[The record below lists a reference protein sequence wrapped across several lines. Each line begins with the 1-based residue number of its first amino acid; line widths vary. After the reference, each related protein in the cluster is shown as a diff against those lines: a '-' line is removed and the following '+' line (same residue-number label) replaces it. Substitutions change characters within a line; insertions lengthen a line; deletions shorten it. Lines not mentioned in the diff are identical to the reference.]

1 MLYLSLRYL
10 LIDAVEPGK
19 EVMSRLTTCTFTC
32 PCGKVF
38 NSPIYEYV
46 NTAHDPQLQ
55 YTVLAGLLNVSRC
68 PACGRRAVLSRPFI
82 YSDPLHG
89 LLAYV
94 HPSEDVPEAGRE
106 LIRRRLEAVYTRGEL
121 YSAPATGGHK
131 GPYPSQ
137 PHPRPYANYEEG
149 GHKGSYADYEED
161 GHKGSYEDCEEGVQ
175 DDAHPTSYHLHP
187 YADCEEDGQEDAR
200 PYASSGR
207 FAFPSGFSH
216 NASSESILL
225 GDQQLHVVFGLEQL
239 YPLINATLSQD
250 ERLGRLALSTRSRRE
265 AERGQLLDIARKF
278 ASVMQCQ
285 VDIEELPH
293 AYTVWLYGS
302 RRQIWAIM
310 RELAP

>member
-1 MLYLSLRYL
+1 
-10 LIDAVEPGK
+10 
-19 EVMSRLTTCTFTC
+19 MSRSTTCTFTC
-32 PCGKVF
+32 SCGKVF

-94 HPSEDVPEAGRE
+94 HPSKNVPERARE
-106 LIRRRLEAVYTRGEL
+106 LIRRKLEDVYEQGEL
-121 YSAPATGGHK
+121 YSAP
-131 GPYPSQ
+131 
-137 PHPRPYANYEEG
+137 
-149 GHKGSYADYEED
+149 
-161 GHKGSYEDCEEGVQ
+161 
-175 DDAHPTSYHLHP
+175 
-187 YADCEEDGQEDAR
+187 
-200 PYASSGR
+200 
-207 FAFPSGFSH
+207 
-216 NASSESILL
+216 L
-225 GDQQLHVVFGLEQL
+225 GEQQLHVVFGLEQL
-239 YPLINATLSQD
+239 YQLINATLSQD

-285 VDIEELPH
+285 VDVEEQPH

-302 RRQIWAIM
+302 RRQIGAIM
-310 RELAP
+310 RELAPEG